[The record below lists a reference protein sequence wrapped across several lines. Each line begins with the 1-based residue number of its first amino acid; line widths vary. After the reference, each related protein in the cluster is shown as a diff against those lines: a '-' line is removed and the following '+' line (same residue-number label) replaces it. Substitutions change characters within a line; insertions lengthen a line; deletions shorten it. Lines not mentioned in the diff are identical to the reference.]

1 MNLCGFLSLSKPIIV
16 STFVALYTD
25 HFIQE
30 SISPSVTQLAFAS
43 TSDRLLRFPSACV
56 GLIGPNPSDYEHAL
70 SACYY
75 FLQAIFLRARPL
87 ELPASQAS
95 QSQHILLIPVFFT
108 TKSTERIDESYIKA
122 PTATSNCRLTTPE
135 DAWAFF
141 GRKSRHTARL
151 QGQSSQICWF
161 NSSFVDV

>member
-75 FLQAIFLRARPL
+75 FLQAALGLWSSPQARQVSHNTSYSFLTF
-87 ELPASQAS
+87 S
-95 QSQHILLIPVFFT
+95 VFFT
-108 TKSTERIDESYIKA
+108 TESTERVDENYIKA